1 MNKHMAQAI
10 AAAMTAASLFA
21 PLAVQAQTAGTTGQS
36 GSAAGSSA
44 ASTGMG
50 SSAAKS
56 GDARGAN
63 LAASDRRFM
72 MEAAQSDMA
81 ELMTSKMAQQKGQ
94 SDAVKQYAQMMIT
107 DHTAT
112 SEKLTSMAQAKGV
125 TLPTDVDGKHKR
137 MAAKLEKAEG
147 ARFDREYMQ
156 GQVKAHQDAVKL
168 FERQAKNGRDEDL
181 KQFATATLP
190 RLREHL
196 QMAQK
201 GSQGAAQSMKSG
213 AGDRSATAG
222 ASK

>member
-1 MNKHMAQAI
+1 MNKHMAHAI

-21 PLAVQAQTAGTTGQS
+21 PLAAQAQTGG
-36 GSAAGSSA
+36 AAGSSA
-44 ASTGMG
+44 AGTGTSSTA
-50 SSAAKS
+50 AAKS

-63 LAASDRRFM
+63 LAAPDRRFM

-112 SEKLTSMAQAKGV
+112 SEKLMEMAKMKGV
-125 TLPTDVDGKHKR
+125 TLPSDVDAKHKK

-147 ARFDREYMQ
+147 ERFDREYMQ

-201 GSQGAAQSMKSG
+201 GSQGAAHSMKSG